1 MNEQDLDTEVNTSE
15 SESPKQ
21 DFFSMSDEEL
31 ANVSFTSEEVVKE
44 EPETTQSEE
53 EGDTV
58 VEDTENEVSDEK
70 TEQTTNWEEQYKAA
84 LAPLKASGKLIN
96 IDNIDE
102 LRTLAQM
109 GIDYQKKMVAL
120 KPHKS
125 VIKTL
130 EKEGIDAERLNYL
143 IDLNKKN
150 PDAIK
155 QLLKDSGIN
164 PLEIDTEE
172 ELKYTPTNYKVDES
186 TVAMDDVIE
195 SISTS
200 PKFTSTVEIVSK
212 QWDNKS
218 REVIANNPEYL
229 VSLNEHVH
237 NGVYDQIDAVLQ
249 KEKLLGRLK
258 GMSDIDAYIQIGNYM
273 QENGLFKNQPT
284 KPTTEITQP
293 IVQTK
298 QEDVNKQKKLAAS
311 PTKTVAKS
319 KSPIN
324 AKDID
329 WLNLPDDEFAK
340 LEKQFKLR

>member
-1 MNEQDLDTEVNTSE
+1 MSEQDLELEVNTPVE
-15 SESPKQ
+15 EVQEQ
-21 DFFSMSDEEL
+21 DFLSMSDEEF
-31 ANVSFTSEEVVKE
+31 AKAAMPSDEVVEKDVETIEPNTNEEEEVK
-44 EPETTQSEE
+44 T
-53 EGDTV
+53 
-58 VEDTENEVSDEK
+58 EVSDEK

-84 LAPLKASGKLIN
+84 LAPLKASGREVN

-130 EKEGIDAERLNYL
+130 EKEGIDSERLNYL

-155 QLLKDSGIN
+155 QLIKDSGIN

-273 QENGLFKNQPT
+273 QENGLFSIQVT
-284 KPTTEITQP
+284 KPTTEIVQP
-293 IVQTK
+293 VIQTK
-298 QEDVNKQKKLAAS
+298 QEDINKQKKLAAS
-311 PTKTVAKS
+311 PTKAVAKS
-319 KSPIN
+319 KPT
-324 AKDID
+324 
-329 WLNLPDDEFAK
+329 NLDSVDVLSMSDSEFAEFERLNKK
-340 LEKQFKLR
+340 LFK

>member
-1 MNEQDLDTEVNTSE
+1 MSEQDLELEVNTPVE
-15 SESPKQ
+15 DVQEQ
-21 DFFSMSDEEL
+21 DFLSMSDEEF
-31 ANVSFTSEEVVKE
+31 AKADMPSDEVVEKDVETIKSNADEEEVK
-44 EPETTQSEE
+44 T
-53 EGDTV
+53 
-58 VEDTENEVSDEK
+58 EVSDEK
-70 TEQTTNWEEQYKAA
+70 IEQTTNWEEQYKAA
-84 LAPLKASGKLIN
+84 LAPLKASGREVN

-130 EKEGIDAERLNYL
+130 EKEGIDSERLNYL

-237 NGVYDQIDAVLQ
+237 NGVYDQIDTVLQ

-273 QENGLFKNQPT
+273 QENGLFSNQVT
-284 KPTTEITQP
+284 KPTTEIVQP
-293 IVQTK
+293 EVQTK

-311 PTKTVAKS
+311 PTKAVAKTKPTNLDS
-319 KSPIN
+319 
-324 AKDID
+324 ID
-329 WLNLPDDEFAK
+329 LLSMNDAEFAEFERLNKK
-340 LEKQFKLR
+340 LFK

>member
-1 MNEQDLDTEVNTSE
+1 MSEQDLELEVNTPVE
-15 SESPKQ
+15 EVQEQ
-21 DFFSMSDEEL
+21 DFLSMSDEEF
-31 ANVSFTSEEVVKE
+31 AKADMPSDEVVEKDVKTI
-44 EPETTQSEE
+44 EPNTDEE
-53 EGDTV
+53 EDKS
-58 VEDTENEVSDEK
+58 EVSDEK

-84 LAPLKASGKLIN
+84 LAPLKASGREVN

-130 EKEGIDAERLNYL
+130 EKEGIDSERLNYL

-155 QLLKDSGIN
+155 HLLKDSGIN

-212 QWDNKS
+212 QWDSKS

-237 NGVYDQIDAVLQ
+237 NGVYDQIDTVLQ

-258 GMSDIDAYIQIGNYM
+258 GMSDIDAYIQIGNWM
-273 QENGLFKNQPT
+273 QENGLFSNQVT
-284 KPTTEITQP
+284 KPTTEIAQP
-293 IVQTK
+293 VVQTK
-298 QEDVNKQKKLAAS
+298 QEDLEIKQKKLAAS
-311 PTKTVAKS
+311 PTKAVAKTKPTNLDS
-319 KSPIN
+319 
-324 AKDID
+324 ID
-329 WLNLPDDEFAK
+329 LLSMNDAEFAEFERLNKK
-340 LEKQFKLR
+340 LLK

>member
-1 MNEQDLDTEVNTSE
+1 MSEQDLELEVNTPVE
-15 SESPKQ
+15 DLQEQ
-21 DFFSMSDEEL
+21 DFLSMSDEEFAKASL
-31 ANVSFTSEEVVKE
+31 PSDEVVEKE
-44 EPETTQSEE
+44 SETTEPNTDEE
-53 EGDTV
+53 DIKT
-58 VEDTENEVSDEK
+58 EVSDEK
-70 TEQTTNWEEQYKAA
+70 IEQTTNWEEQYKAA
-84 LAPLKASGKLIN
+84 LAPLKASGREVN

-130 EKEGIDAERLNYL
+130 EKEGIDSERLNYL

-172 ELKYTPTNYKVDES
+172 EIKYTPTNYKVDES

-218 REVIANNPEYL
+218 REVIASNPEYL

-258 GMSDIDAYIQIGNYM
+258 GISDIDAYIQIGNYM
-273 QENGLFKNQPT
+273 QENGLFSNQVT
-284 KPTTEITQP
+284 KPTTEIVQP
-293 IVQTK
+293 VVQTK
-298 QEDVNKQKKLAAS
+298 QEDLETKQKKLAAS
-311 PTKTVAKS
+311 PTKAVAKT
-319 KSPIN
+319 KPT
-324 AKDID
+324 
-329 WLNLPDDEFAK
+329 NLDSVDVLSMSDTEFAEFERLNKK
-340 LEKQFKLR
+340 LFK

>member
-1 MNEQDLDTEVNTSE
+1 MSEQDLELEVNTLVE
-15 SESPKQ
+15 EIQEQ
-21 DFFSMSDEEL
+21 DFLSMSDEEF
-31 ANVSFTSEEVVKE
+31 AKADMPSDEVVEKDIETTEPNTDEEEVK
-44 EPETTQSEE
+44 T
-53 EGDTV
+53 
-58 VEDTENEVSDEK
+58 EVSDAK
-70 TEQTTNWEEQYKAA
+70 IEQTTNWEEQYKAA
-84 LAPLKASGKLIN
+84 LAPLKASGREVN

-130 EKEGIDAERLNYL
+130 EKEGIDSERLNYL

-172 ELKYTPTNYKVDES
+172 DIKYTPTNYKVDEF

-237 NGVYDQIDAVLQ
+237 NGVYEQIDTVLQ

-273 QENGLFKNQPT
+273 QENKLFINQA
-284 KPTTEITQP
+284 KSTTEIVQP
-293 IVQTK
+293 VIQTK
-298 QEDVNKQKKLAAS
+298 QEDLETKQKKLAAS
-311 PTKTVAKS
+311 PTKAVAKS
-319 KSPIN
+319 KPT
-324 AKDID
+324 
-329 WLNLPDDEFAK
+329 NLDSVDVLSMSESEFAEFERLNKK
-340 LEKQFKLR
+340 LFK